1 MRRPQTID
9 AHLYARP
16 DPVVVAMILAT
27 KGQDAAQERW
37 HWCEPRTLATLAR
50 IGRARTG
57 MAPKGSRVRTSA
69 LSGRE
74 AIAVEA
80 AAVLDSLTAVD
91 TALGVPVNSTR
102 VAFQARGLPI
112 PRNGTTRSVEGQ
124 LGRRIRRGDE
134 TAAVERE
141 ARRAH
146 ARAVCDVV
154 ADALALVPEQP
165 RAGRYRLPPA
175 DDALRAV
182 LAGMPAAAVRA
193 VFPALSA
200 E

>member
-1 MRRPQTID
+1 MRRPQTVD
-9 AHLYARP
+9 AHLYA
-16 DPVVVAMILAT
+16 DPNPVTVAIIMAT
-27 KGQDAAQERW
+27 KGAEMAAERW

-154 ADALALVPEQP
+154 AAALALVPEQP

-182 LAGMPAAAVRA
+182 LAGMPATAVRA

>member
-1 MRRPQTID
+1 MRRPQTVD
-9 AHLYARP
+9 AHLYA
-16 DPVVVAMILAT
+16 DPNPVMVAIIMAIKEAEM
-27 KGQDAAQERW
+27 AAERW

-112 PRNGTTRSVEGQ
+112 PQNGATRSVEGQ

-134 TAAVERE
+134 TAVAERE

-154 ADALALVPEQP
+154 AAALALVPEQP
-165 RAGRYRLPPA
+165 RAGRFRLPPI